1 MNILEFFGLKE
12 DPFRLTPDPAY
23 FFPSAGHNEALLSLN
38 YLVEQREGFC
48 LVSGEPGTGK
58 TTLISVFMENWKEKA
73 EIAMI
78 LTPRLSPEEFLMA
91 VLDDFNV
98 KSEKSNKNDI
108 LKAFRDFLVERSQ
121 EGRPVIIIVDEAQNL
136 PDETLE
142 ELRLLSNLETD
153 KSKLLQIILM
163 GQPEI
168 EEKLRSSGLRQLNQ
182 RITVRIRLSP
192 LSTEEALDYINY
204 RLIKAGKGFLRLD
217 ERLKK
222 PIHRFSAG
230 VPRIINILSSRA
242 IMIAYLEG
250 SNVVSRKHVMYA
262 MRHLR
267 ETQELPESR
276 LTLYRALIYMIPA
289 AILIL
294 AVYYAIGKWKG

>member
-23 FFPSAGHNEALLSLN
+23 FFPSAGHNEALQSLN

-108 LKAFRDFLVERSQ
+108 LKAFRDFLVDRAQ

-136 PDETLE
+136 P
-142 ELRLLSNLETD
+142 
-153 KSKLLQIILM
+153 
-163 GQPEI
+163 
-168 EEKLRSSGLRQLNQ
+168 
-182 RITVRIRLSP
+182 
-192 LSTEEALDYINY
+192 
-204 RLIKAGKGFLRLD
+204 
-217 ERLKK
+217 
-222 PIHRFSAG
+222 
-230 VPRIINILSSRA
+230 
-242 IMIAYLEG
+242 
-250 SNVVSRKHVMYA
+250 
-262 MRHLR
+262 
-267 ETQELPESR
+267 
-276 LTLYRALIYMIPA
+276 
-289 AILIL
+289 
-294 AVYYAIGKWKG
+294 